1 VIAVADLSPQA
12 RPPAFVASVV
22 AGAVALLFL
31 ALGAITGN
39 HVVFGISIAGA
50 VVSLLA
56 ALTWRSQLAAAWRTE
71 HRPPRPP
78 NPF

>member
-1 VIAVADLSPQA
+1 MPDLSPEA
-12 RPPAFVASVV
+12 RPPAFVTSAVC
-22 AGAVALLFL
+22 GAIALLFL
-31 ALGAITGN
+31 LVGAITDN
-39 HVVFGISIAGA
+39 HVIFGISIAAA

-56 ALTWRSQLAAAWRTE
+56 ALTWRSQLVAAWRDE

>member
-1 VIAVADLSPQA
+1 VVDLSPEA

-22 AGAVALLFL
+22 AGAVALVFL
-31 ALGAITGN
+31 VFGAITGN
-39 HVVFGISIAGA
+39 HIVFGVSIFAA

-56 ALTWRSQLAAAWRTE
+56 ALTWRSQLVAQWRTE
-71 HRPPRPP
+71 HQPPRPP